1 MELYILVFKYTVHN
15 YKWTKMIWVYKK
27 CIFKNHIFITYELTV
42 QKAKAAFGI
51 IKAVEFHICE
61 DRNSRSFK

>member
-1 MELYILVFKYTVHN
+1 M
-15 YKWTKMIWVYKK
+15 
-27 CIFKNHIFITYELTV
+27 TYELKV

-61 DRNSRSFK
+61 DSNSWSFQ